1 MEQQKEITMKTVNP
15 GQFVRIKN
23 KEKKLGAAEYYTQ
36 FSVKSEDGNRYET
49 FLATDKELERM
60 KARATKNPEDIVRLD
75 TFGLSVGSKPR
86 RRSKLGF
93 WWRR

>member
-1 MEQQKEITMKTVNP
+1 MEQQKEITMKTVKP

-23 KEKKLGAAEYYTQ
+23 KEKKMGAALYYTQ

-60 KARATKNPEDIVRLD
+60 KARATKNPEDIVPLEITARRQ
-75 TFGLSVGSKPR
+75 SKFWHWR
-86 RRSKLGF
+86 RR
-93 WWRR
+93 